1 MSILGEPW
9 EQGSIPLGG
18 MYKKPFLYSS
28 LDVDVNSFK
37 IKLEVSTL
45 HFSLFSLRYAGARD
59 QTK

>member
-9 EQGSIPLGG
+9 EQCSIPLGG
-18 MYKKPFLYSS
+18 MHKKAFLYSS

-37 IKLEVSTL
+37 IKLKVSTL
-45 HFSLFSLRYAGARD
+45 HFSVFPFAGARD